1 MKIDIRIQGIEAE
14 QNLRDHARQRVD
26 FCFSRFGAEVHS
38 VTASFVDMN
47 GPKGGVD
54 IRCRVQVRGPRLG
67 AITLESQQHDPYVAL
82 ADLVERTQRV
92 VRRQLERRREPA
104 PRRRTPRAA

>member
-1 MKIDIRIQGIEAE
+1 MKIDIRIQGIEAD
-14 QNLRDHARQRVD
+14 QKLRHHALHRLDH
-26 FCFSRFGAEVHS
+26 CFRRFGAEVHR

-67 AITLESQQHDPYVAL
+67 TIMLESRRHDPYVAL
-82 ADLVERTQRV
+82 ADLVERTQRA
-92 VRRQLERRREPA
+92 VRRPLERRREPA
-104 PRRRTPRAA
+104 PHRRAS